1 MKTPTVGCGGYFHL
15 IVNFNAQQH
24 CRLYVFG
31 RVKFNNIRYGMLTR
45 ATWYSKSQMGRCT
58 RPTEHLRR
66 RVRKA
71 GTCTAPPHLLCTSSG
86 RGHNHRGRR
95 STCSCQHRQRQSEI
109 RNSVNNNYDKI
120 HILTGADIDHV
131 TFSTWQGGLSESNLE
146 GRSSICF
153 YSETYPNETVELQI
167 EQNCLRLQSF
177 INNQMYRTIWTIK
190 PM

>member
-1 MKTPTVGCGGYFHL
+1 
-15 IVNFNAQQH
+15 
-24 CRLYVFG
+24 
-31 RVKFNNIRYGMLTR
+31 MLFLN
-45 ATWYSKSQMGRCT
+45 G
-58 RPTEHLRR
+58 
-66 RVRKA
+66 
-71 GTCTAPPHLLCTSSG
+71 
-86 RGHNHRGRR
+86 
-95 STCSCQHRQRQSEI
+95 I

-131 TFSTWQGGLSESNLE
+131 TFSIWQGGLSESNLE